1 MDFLLADALAV
12 MLRASTSMLKL
23 LQRLPASKQ
32 GASTQEVCMQL
43 ELLMDGLAQREAA
56 VKLRASQQ
64 PAASVMLPAHLDAEE
79 SVSREEVKL
88 GAKMDGQAAGDLGAG
103 KDMGEVPQTAGIA
116 STAHAA
122 ASQQQQQQTTHEP
135 SATAPEAADAAA
147 QQQQQQQAHEVLARM
162 TAEYMRQLQALILQA
177 LGNRAK
183 GLDIK
188 NLLAPLQLNQ
198 LVLRR
203 AEAHPVALTQAAAGL
218 LSWKS
223 NLAQLR

>member
-1 MDFLLADALAV
+1 MNVLLADALVV
-12 MLRASTSMLKL
+12 MLRVSTSMLKL

-56 VKLRASQQ
+56 VKLRASQR
-64 PAASVMLPAHLDAEE
+64 PAASVTLPAHLDAEE
-79 SVSREEVKL
+79 PASEEEAKLRDEKREVN
-88 GAKMDGQAAGDLGAG
+88 GQAVGDSEAG
-103 KDMGEVPQTAGIA
+103 KDIGEVHQTEGDISA
-116 STAHAA
+116 AHAS
-122 ASQQQQQQTTHEP
+122 ASHQQQQAHEP
-135 SATAPEAADAAA
+135 SLAAPGAADAAA
-147 QQQQQQQAHEVLARM
+147 QQQQQAHEVLARM
-162 TAEYMRQLQALILQA
+162 TAEYMPQLQALILQA

-203 AEAHPVALTQAAAGL
+203 AEAHPVALTQAVAGL
-218 LSWKS
+218 LYWKS